1 MATKPEAELLHL
13 DGLGLVELRAL
24 WAKEL
29 GTPPII
35 ASTEV
40 TRRWLAWELQAA
52 RLGGFDAATRRRLRQ
67 LAKSAKAELAIA
79 GPQSTPILKPG
90 TVLVRDWGDA
100 THRVTVLD
108 VGFSWAGRTW
118 KSLSEIASTITGT
131 RWSGPRFF
139 GLKKRGPT

>member
-1 MATKPEAELLHL
+1 MATKPEAELLRL
-13 DGLGLVELRAL
+13 DGLGLAELRAH
-24 WAKEL
+24 WAQHL

-52 RLGGFDAATRRRLRQ
+52 RLGGFDAGTRRRLRQ
-67 LAKSAKAELAIA
+67 FAKSAKAELPTATS
-79 GPQSTPILKPG
+79 QSTPVLKPG
-90 TVLVRDWGDA
+90 TVLARDWGDA
-100 THRVTVLD
+100 THRVTVLED
-108 VGFSWAGRTW
+108 GFSWAGRTW

-139 GLKKRGPT
+139 GLKKRGPE